1 MDYMASSLLEN
12 IFSRFAVFYV
22 VGLSTISLFALFY
35 ISLRRCRREIHTRSR
50 VRFSDSSW
58 LGFSALWTPVAWSA
72 RQASPSSSG
81 LLRRA
86 RGSPQL
92 LFELCLA
99 RLLSFVYHRVAVGA
113 LLLLE

>member
-1 MDYMASSLLEN
+1 MIVWIAG
-12 IFSRFAVFYV
+12 AVIRLYV
-22 VGLSTISLFALFY
+22 GKGELPRHLDQGDLIRERSIGVGIG
-35 ISLRRCRREIHTRSR
+35 